1 MRKFLFVLALSFLGA
16 CAGGKEMRDLNAT
29 PQPAQPQPDAAALE
43 DGLAVTYFGAS
54 YESIDD
60 FWGWMDF
67 REGVVGP
74 PLTGL
79 EYRTGKGNV
88 LTSGSKDQVGAEIS
102 GLLLL
107 PAAGSKDQVGAE
119 ISGLLL
125 LPAAGSY
132 QLSVTTNDG
141 VRIHLG
147 GARVH
152 DDPTVGKDRTR
163 ESAPFEISQPGWY
176 PLRIRALRDQPAG
189 MVSAGDLVL

>member
-1 MRKFLFVLALSFLGA
+1 LAPALGGRR
-16 CAGGKEMRDLNAT
+16 CDLNAT
-29 PQPAQPQPDAAALE
+29 PQPAQPQPDATALK

-107 PAAGSKDQVGAE
+107 PAAGS
-119 ISGLLL
+119 
-125 LPAAGSY
+125 Y

-147 GARVH
+147 GAEKRGTSTLKVQWKT
-152 DDPTVGKDRTR
+152 P
-163 ESAPFEISQPGWY
+163 ESDGFTSIPG
-176 PLRIRALRDQPAG
+176 A
-189 MVSAGDLVL
+189 DLKHL

>member
-16 CAGGKEMRDLNAT
+16 CAGGKEMPDLNAT
-29 PQPAQPQPDAAALE
+29 PQPVQPQPDAAALK
-43 DGLAVTYFGAS
+43 DGLAVTYFNAT

-60 FWGWMDF
+60 FWGWMGY

-88 LTSGSKDQVGAEIS
+88 LTSD
-102 GLLLL
+102 
-107 PAAGSKDQVGAE
+107 SKDQVGAE

-152 DDPTVGKDRTR
+152 DDPAVGKDRTR

-176 PLRIRALRDQPAG
+176 PLEIWYFEKRGTSTLKIQWKTPESDGFTSIPGA
-189 MVSAGDLVL
+189 DLKHL